1 MGILDQVMQMKGQG
15 FSEEQIISSLQE
27 QGVSP
32 KQINDA
38 LNQYSVKSAVIG
50 NNQQQTPQPEEDYD
64 QQEMDYDYGPEQNI
78 NEEAYENYPPQ
89 GYPPQEY
96 GEYMQNDPSDTMI
109 EIAEQVFS
117 EKNKK
122 IKNKLDD
129 LIEFKSLTQIKVDHA
144 LERIKRM
151 ETVIDKLQ
159 IAILDKVGS
168 YGKTLESM
176 KKEMGMMQETFGK
189 ALPKIIE
196 KKTSSKAKTKKK

>member
-1 MGILDQVMQMKGQG
+1 MSALDQVIQMKEKGL
-15 FSEEQIISSLQE
+15 SEDQIISYLQQ

-38 LNQYSVKSAVIG
+38 LNQYNVKSAVSG
-50 NNQQQTPQPEEDYD
+50 NNQAPQPEEEYPQAEYED
-64 QQEMDYDYGPEQNI
+64 QQQSINI

-89 GYPPQEY
+89 EYPQAEY
-96 GEYMQNDPSDTMI
+96 GEYSQEDSSDTMI

-122 IKNKLDD
+122 IKTKLDE
-129 LIEFKSLTQIKVDHA
+129 LVEFKSLTQIKVDHA
-144 LERIKRM
+144 LERIKRI

-159 IAILDKVGS
+159 ISILDKVGS

-176 KKEMGMMQETFGK
+176 RKEMGMMQETFGK
-189 ALPKIIE
+189 VLPKIVE
-196 KKTSSKAKTKKK
+196 KKEHSTKKK